1 MQAPAQALPEDAIF
15 LSHNGM
21 SEPLGQTQ
29 VLPYLRGLVE
39 GGVRIELLACE
50 PPGTPKETAARLKQ
64 TLAASGIAYTALMR
78 RPSHALSDKVRD
90 GAALGAAAVRVALRR
105 RRAPRVLHA
114 RSQLPSAVAELLAAL
129 SPRTRFIFDCRGLL
143 AQEYVDM
150 GHWLRGELRYRLTE
164 AAEAYL
170 MQRADRVV
178 VLTEAM
184 REDLCGPGGPLRHR
198 EGDVVVI
205 PCCVDPERFRP
216 DPEARRRR
224 RAELGLDPDES
235 QPVLCFA
242 GSQARYDLEAA
253 ARLVAA
259 MRRRSDARF
268 LLLSRADPARV
279 RAAMAALGCEG
290 ALHAVAAAP
299 KDVPGWLCAADFGVA
314 LLRDCRSS
322 IATSPTKVAEC
333 LAVGL
338 PTVVSEGVA
347 DASYLRGPGLLPVN
361 PADRRALAAL
371 ADELLDDWR
380 GPSSS
385 SQARATALRHFSL
398 PDVGVPRYRA
408 LYAGLA

>member
-1 MQAPAQALPEDAIF
+1 MSALPEDAMF

-29 VLPYLRGLVE
+29 VLPYLRGLAE
-39 GGVRIELLACE
+39 AGVRIDLLACE
-50 PPGTPKETAARLKQ
+50 PPGTPREASRRIQQSLAQ
-64 TLAASGIAYTALMR
+64 TGIAYTPLER
-78 RPSHALSDKVRD
+78 RPSHGLGDKGRDCASLLS
-90 GAALGAAAVRVALRR
+90 AALRLSLRR

-114 RSQLPSAVAELLAAL
+114 RSQLPSAVAEIFAAL
-129 SPRTRFIFDCRGLL
+129 SPRTRFIFDLRGLL
-143 AQEYVDM
+143 GAEYIDM
-150 GHWLRGELRYRLTE
+150 GHWRRGELRHRLTE

-170 MQRADRVV
+170 LRRADRVV
-178 VLTEAM
+178 VLTEAL
-184 REDLCGPGGPLRHR
+184 RQELCGPGGPLRYR
-198 EGDVVVI
+198 EREVLVI

-216 DPEARRRR
+216 DPEARRLR
-224 RAELGLDPDES
+224 RAELGLRDD

-253 ARLVAA
+253 ARIVAA
-259 MRRRSDARF
+259 MRRRADARF

-279 RAAMAALGCEG
+279 RAALAGLGCEE
-290 ALHAVAAAP
+290 ALLPVAAAP
-299 KDVPGWLCAADFGVA
+299 RDVPSWLCAADFGVA

-338 PTVVSEGVA
+338 PTVISEGIA
-347 DASYLRGPGLLPVN
+347 DAAYLRGPGLLPVN
-361 PADRRALAAL
+361 AADRRAVAEL
-371 ADELLDDWR
+371 ADELLDHHR
-380 GPSSS
+380 GPAAAEA
-385 SQARATALRHFSL
+385 ARQTALRYFSL

>member
-1 MQAPAQALPEDAIF
+1 MATLPEDAIF

-29 VLPYLRGLVE
+29 VLPYLRGLAE

-50 PPGTPKETAARLKQ
+50 PPGTPLETAQRLQ
-64 TLAASGIAYTALMR
+64 RSLEAAGITYTPLLR

-90 GAALGAAAVRVALRR
+90 GAAAG
-105 RRAPRVLHA
+105 
-114 RSQLPSAVAELLAAL
+114 PSAVAELLCAL

-150 GHWLRGELRYRLTE
+150 GHWRRGELRYRLTE
-164 AAEAYL
+164 FAEAHFL
-170 MQRADRVV
+170 RRADRVV

-184 REDLCGPGGPLRHR
+184 REELCGPGGPLQHR
-198 EGDVVVI
+198 EREVAVI
-205 PCCVDPERFRP
+205 PTCVDPERFRP
-216 DPEARRRR
+216 DPEARARR
-224 RAELGLDPDES
+224 RAELGLTGAEA
-235 QPVLCFA
+235 VLCFA

-253 ARLVAA
+253 VRLLAA
-259 MRRRSDARF
+259 LRRRVDARF

-279 RAAMAALGCEG
+279 RAAVAALGCEG

-299 KDVPGWLCAADFGVA
+299 ADVPGWLCAADFGVA
-314 LLRDCRSS
+314 LLRDCRPS

-333 LAVGL
+333 LAAGL

-347 DASYLRGPGLLPVN
+347 DSSYLRGPGLLPVN

-371 ADELLDDWR
+371 ADELLDNWR
-380 GPSSS
+380 GAAAS
-385 SQARATALRHFSL
+385 SQARETALRHFSL